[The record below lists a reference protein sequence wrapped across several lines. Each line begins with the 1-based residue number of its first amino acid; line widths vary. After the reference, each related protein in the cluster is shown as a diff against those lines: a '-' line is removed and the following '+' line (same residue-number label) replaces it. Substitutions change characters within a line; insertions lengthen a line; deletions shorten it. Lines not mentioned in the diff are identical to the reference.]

1 MDSDSYLGKLSE
13 QFREQFVSGKN
24 VMSFDQY
31 LELFAERPGQ
41 LGRNAAEYLKDTVD
55 FFGRDEISAYTGEK
69 SRFTLFDAPF
79 DEGRER
85 LIGQEEVQQDFYDI
99 LSNFVREGMSNK
111 LVLLHGPNGSAKTSF
126 VQCLARAMV
135 NYSKTLEGATY
146 TFAWV
151 FPKSSFQGKRVGFE
165 SAAAPPVEDPGTYAF
180 HPQDEIAA
188 LVPSQMSDHPIFLI
202 PKAERRQFLK
212 DVTAGDDGEG
222 ERFSS
227 HILNGDLSP
236 DSRQIFDALL
246 AAYGG
251 DLRRV
256 LAHVQV
262 RRFHFSRRYRR
273 GIVTIEPQMHVD
285 ASMRQITMDESF
297 SNLPPG
303 LRHLSMFELAGDL
316 VDANRGLL
324 EFSDLLKRP
333 VDAFKYLLGSCENNR
348 IVVGGVIAYLD
359 IIFVGTTND
368 KYVHAFTKVPEFPS
382 FKGRTELV
390 KVPYIRDYRVE
401 RQIYDMQV
409 TSEVVGR
416 HIAPHACEMAALWAV
431 LTRLKKP
438 QADRYPET
446 IRDAIGK
453 LTPLEKADLYALG
466 THPAGLK
473 PEEAKELIQHI
484 GQLYRESEDEP
495 DYEGWIG
502 ASPREVKGLLLTAA
516 QATDVQCLHPVKVF
530 EEIGEIVKMKTIYEF
545 LQISS
550 SGEFHDAG
558 LLLKKVKDR
567 YADLV
572 DREFSV
578 AMGLVTEDEFA
589 RLLQKY
595 ANHVSA
601 YLKKESVVDPVSKA
615 EVPPDEKFMEET
627 EAKWKG
633 AGEKDR
639 VRQEFMGRIASF
651 SLENPG
657 VAPNYRLLFAS
668 QFDGLKTAYY
678 TDNKGEI
685 DRSRSLV
692 LKHLDRVPLQDAEK
706 RAASKII
713 DNMIENFGYCDGCIG
728 PAVSFLADDRK

>member
-13 QFREQFVSGKN
+13 QFREQFVSGKS
-24 VMSFDQY
+24 VLSFEQY
-31 LELFAERPGQ
+31 LELFAERPGH
-41 LGRNAAEYLKDTVD
+41 LGRNAAEYLKDTID
-55 FFGRDEISAYTGEK
+55 HFGREKISSPTGAK
-69 SRFTLFDAPF
+69 SRFVLFDAPF
-79 DEGRER
+79 DEGREK
-85 LIGQEEVQQDFYDI
+85 LIGQEEVQLEFYNL

-111 LVLLHGPNGSAKTSF
+111 LILLHGPNGSAKTSF

-135 NYSKTLEGATY
+135 NYSKTAEGATY

-165 SAAAPPVEDPGTYAF
+165 SAASPPAEDPGTFAF

-202 PKAERRQFLK
+202 PKAERRQFLD
-212 DVTAGDDGEG
+212 DVSAGEG
-222 ERFSS
+222 RKFSS
-227 HILNGDLSP
+227 HLLNGDLSP

-285 ASMRQITMDESF
+285 ATMRQITMDESF

-303 LRHLSMFELAGDL
+303 LRHVSMFELSGDL
-316 VDANRGLL
+316 VEANRGLL

-348 IVVGGVIAYLD
+348 IAVGGVIAYLD
-359 IIFVGTTND
+359 IVFVGTTND

-390 KVPYIRDYRVE
+390 KVPYIRDYGVE
-401 RQIYDMQV
+401 RRIYDMQV
-409 TSEVVGR
+409 TPEVVGR
-416 HIAPHACEMAALWAV
+416 HIAPHAREVASLWAV

-438 QADRYPET
+438 AADRYPET
-446 IRDAIGK
+446 IREAIGK
-453 LTPLEKADLYALG
+453 LTPLEKADLYARG
-466 THPAGLK
+466 THPLELK
-473 PEEAKELIQHI
+473 PEEAKELVQSI
-484 GQLYRESEDEP
+484 GELYRESEDDP

-502 ASPREVKGLLLTAA
+502 ASPREVKGVLLAAA
-516 QATDVQCLHPVKVF
+516 QATDMDCLHPVKVF
-530 EEIGEIVKMKTIYEF
+530 EEIGELLKMKSVYEF

-567 YADLV
+567 YSDLV
-572 DREFSV
+572 DREFTE
-578 AMGLVTEDEFA
+578 AMGLVTEGEFA

-595 ANHVSA
+595 ATHASA
-601 YLKKESVVDPVSKA
+601 YLKKQTVIDPVSKA
-615 EVPPDEKFMEET
+615 EIPPDEKFLTDT

-633 AGEKDR
+633 SGDKDR

-657 VAPNYRLLFAS
+657 VPPDYQFLFAN
-668 QFDGLKTAYY
+668 QFERLKTAYY
-678 TDNKGEI
+678 EENKGEI
-685 DRSRSLV
+685 DRSMELV
-692 LKHLDRVPLQDAEK
+692 LNHLDGVPLQEAEK
-706 RAASKII
+706 RTASEII
-713 DNMIENFGYCDGCIG
+713 KNMIDRYGYCDGCIG
-728 PAVSFLADDRK
+728 PAVSFLADGRKDS